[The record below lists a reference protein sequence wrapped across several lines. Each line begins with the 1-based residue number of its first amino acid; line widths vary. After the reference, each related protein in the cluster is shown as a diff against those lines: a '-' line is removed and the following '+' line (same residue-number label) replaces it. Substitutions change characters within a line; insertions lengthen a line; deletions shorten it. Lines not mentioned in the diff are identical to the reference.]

1 MLGRRRILGALL
13 AGFALLGVSAT
24 LGAPQH
30 AAAHLGDLS
39 YSDVVVRGA
48 AVDYRLRFATHLIP
62 GFGEDAVGKIT
73 RQDIVAREAEITAWL
88 RGTLRVELAG
98 LRCTPSLIDSIGP
111 DQNDDLTVIV
121 RYTCPAAGD
130 ALRIEFHA
138 FDETMPE
145 YQNIASIQHDG
156 QATAFVFTAP
166 SPVLATGAASA
177 GAESDASF
185 GRFFVLGVEHI
196 WTGYDHLAFLLALL
210 LSGGTMARLA
220 GIVTAFTIAHSITLA
235 LAALG
240 ILTLPVRP
248 VEAAIAASVIVAAL
262 DGLRP
267 HAHDRRWL
275 LTFAFGLI
283 HGFGFA
289 GVLREVGLP
298 SDAVALPLLAF
309 NLGVEAGQLTIVVL
323 TVPLIRALAGSRH
336 GPTLLRAIAL
346 AIAALGAFWLTSRL

>member
-1 MLGRRRILGALL
+1 MLGGRRLFCALL
-13 AGFALLGVSAT
+13 AVCAV
-24 LGAPQH
+24 LGARDR

-39 YSDVVVRGA
+39 YSDVVVHGA

-73 RQDIVAREAEITAWL
+73 RRDVVAREAEIAAWL
-88 RGTLRVELAG
+88 RDKLRVELAG
-98 LRCTPSLIDSIGP
+98 LRCTPSLVDSIGP

-156 QATAFVFTAP
+156 KASAFVFTAT
-166 SPVLATGAASA
+166 SPVLATGAAG
-177 GAESDASF
+177 GAEAADASF
-185 GRFFVLGVEHI
+185 RRFFVLGVEHI

-210 LSGGTMARLA
+210 LPGGTLARLA
-220 GIVTAFTIAHSITLA
+220 GIVTAFTIAHSITLG

-240 ILTLPVRP
+240 MLTLPVRP

-262 DGLRP
+262 DALRP

-309 NLGVEAGQLTIVVL
+309 NLGVEAGQLVIVVL
-323 TVPLIRALAGSRH
+323 TVPLIRALAGSRR
-336 GPTLLRAIAL
+336 GPTVLRAIAV

>member
-1 MLGRRRILGALL
+1 MKTALVRSRCRILGALL
-13 AGFALLGVSAT
+13 VLC
-24 LGAPQH
+24 APLAYGNR

-39 YSDVVVRGA
+39 YSDVVVHGTTI
-48 AVDYRLRFATHLIP
+48 DYKLRFATHLIP
-62 GFGEDAVGKIT
+62 GFGEEAVGKIT
-73 RQDIVAREAEITAWL
+73 RRDVVAREAEILAWL
-88 RGTLRVELAG
+88 RDTLRVELAG
-98 LRCTPSLIDSIGP
+98 ARCTPSLVDSIGP
-111 DQNDDLTVIV
+111 DANDDLTIV
-121 RYTCPAAGD
+121 ARYACPTEGE

-145 YQNIASIQHDG
+145 FQNIVSIRQGD
-156 QATAFVFTAP
+156 ATTAFVFTAA
-166 SPVLATGAASA
+166 SPVLATG
-177 GAESDASF
+177 GPLPTEAEASF
-185 GRFFVLGVEHI
+185 RRFFILGVEHI

-210 LSGGTMARLA
+210 LPGGTLARLA
-220 GIVTAFTIAHSITLA
+220 GIVTAFTIAHSITLG

-240 ILTLPVRP
+240 ILTLPVGP
-248 VEAAIAASVIVAAL
+248 VEAAIAASVIIAAL

-298 SDAVALPLLAF
+298 SGAVALPLLAF
-309 NLGVEAGQLTIVVL
+309 NLGVEAGQLVIVVL

-336 GPTLLRAIAL
+336 GPSVLRAIAVS
-346 AIAALGAFWLTSRL
+346 IAALGAFWLTSRL

>member
-1 MLGRRRILGALL
+1 MSDYKYGGARVLVALHDHHLRAFLETWRRA
-13 AGFALLGVSAT
+13 
-24 LGAPQH
+24 
-30 AAAHLGDLS
+30 
-39 YSDVVVRGA
+39 
-48 AVDYRLRFATHLIP
+48 
-62 GFGEDAVGKIT
+62 DAM
-73 RQDIVAREAEITAWL
+73 
-88 RGTLRVELAG
+88 
-98 LRCTPSLIDSIGP
+98 
-111 DQNDDLTVIV
+111 
-121 RYTCPAAGD
+121 
-130 ALRIEFHA
+130 RIEFHA
-138 FDETMPE
+138 FDKTLPE

-156 QATAFVFTAP
+156 DTTAFVFTAA
-166 SPVLATGAASA
+166 SPLLATGAASA
-177 GAESDASF
+177 ATGAEADASF
-185 GRFFVLGVEHI
+185 RRFFVLGVEHI

-210 LSGGTMARLA
+210 LPGGTLARLA
-220 GIVTAFTIAHSITLA
+220 GIVTAFTIAHSITLG

-298 SDAVALPLLAF
+298 SDAIALPLLAF
-309 NLGVEAGQLTIVVL
+309 NLGVEAGQLVIVVL

>member
-1 MLGRRRILGALL
+1 VLVRRRWWVGVLL
-13 AGFALLGVSAT
+13 ALCTALGVRDR
-24 LGAPQH
+24 

-39 YSDVVVRGA
+39 YSDVVVHGA
-48 AVDYRLRFATHLIP
+48 TIDYKLRFATHLIP
-62 GFGEDAVGKIT
+62 GFGEDVVGKIT
-73 RQDIVAREAEITAWL
+73 RRDVVAREAEITAWL
-88 RGTLRVELAG
+88 RDTLIIRLAG
-98 LRCTPSLIDSIGP
+98 AHCAPALVDSIGP
-111 DQNDDLTVIV
+111 DQNDDLTVV
-121 RYTCPAAGD
+121 LRYTCPAAG
-130 ALRIEFHA
+130 AELRIEFHA
-138 FDETMPE
+138 FDEALPE
-145 YQNIASIQHDG
+145 FQNIAAIQHDG
-156 QATAFVFTAP
+156 RTTAFVFTAV
-166 SPVLATGAASA
+166 SPLLVTGATAEA
-177 GAESDASF
+177 GAAAQSEADTSF
-185 GRFFVLGVEHI
+185 RRFFVLGVEHI

-210 LSGGTMARLA
+210 LPGGTLARLA
-220 GIVTAFTIAHSITLA
+220 GIVTAFTIAHSITLG

-298 SDAVALPLLAF
+298 SEAVALPLLAF
-309 NLGVEAGQLTIVVL
+309 NLGVEAGQLVIVVL
-323 TVPLIRALAGSRH
+323 TVPLIRAIAGSRH
-336 GPTLLRAIAL
+336 GPALLRTIAL

>member
-1 MLGRRRILGALL
+1 VRRRRWLLCALL
-13 AGFALLGVSAT
+13 AACASLG
-24 LGAPQH
+24 GNDR

-48 AVDYRLRFATHLIP
+48 AIDYKLRFATHLIP
-62 GFGEDAVGKIT
+62 GFGAEAVGKIT
-73 RQDIVAREAEITAWL
+73 RRDVVAHEAEITAWL
-88 RGTLRVELAG
+88 RRTLKVELAG
-98 LRCTPSLIDSIGP
+98 AACTPTLIDSIGP
-111 DQNDDLTVIV
+111 DQNDDLIV
-121 RYTCPAAGD
+121 VMRYTCPAAGD
-130 ALRIEFHA
+130 ALRIEFRA

-145 YQNIASIQHDG
+145 FQNIASVQHAG
-156 QATAFVFTAP
+156 HSSAFVFT
-166 SPVLATGAASA
+166 PVSRVLTVGAA
-177 GAESDASF
+177 GATTATEQDASF
-185 GRFFVLGVEHI
+185 RRFFVLGVEHI

-210 LSGGTMARLA
+210 LPGGTLARLA
-220 GIVTAFTIAHSITLA
+220 GIVTAFTIAHSITLG

-240 ILTLPVRP
+240 IFTLPVRP
-248 VEAAIAASVIVAAL
+248 VEAAIAASVVVAAL

-298 SDAVALPLLAF
+298 ADAVALPLLAF
-309 NLGVEAGQLTIVVL
+309 NLGVEAGQLAIVVL
-323 TVPLIRALAGSRH
+323 AVPLIRAAAGSRH